1 MTNVTTTTARLR
13 RAEITVFCAYI
24 AFVLAGLAFG
34 KITEYDDFGDATRAH
49 PLIGGAFTILV
60 VGAYVA
66 LAAVVLG
73 GLPLA
78 AAAARSA
85 LAARR
90 WGILALLAVPALAF
104 AVFAGYALL
113 LGQVVAPA
121 LHAGSGPT
129 RTNVVLGISLA
140 VVVLLGAIASTAAVT
155 SAIVRS
161 EIPPQLYRFAR
172 IPAALATLA
181 MLVVTASLL
190 IWGLSLRADVPGLFN
205 GEDGLMAS
213 NTAAN
218 WLVQLT
224 IMGGATAMALWATIR
239 GFVTPGS
246 GASPVAARF
255 TKARG

>member
-1 MTNVTTTTARLR
+1 MTTTTATTATTARLR

-24 AFVLAGLAFG
+24 AFVLAGLAFA

-60 VGAYVA
+60 VGAYVT

-78 AAAARSA
+78 AAAARAA
-85 LAARR
+85 LVARR

-104 AVFAGYALL
+104 AVFAGSAQL

-129 RTNVVLGISLA
+129 RANVVLGISLA
-140 VVVLLGAIASTAAVT
+140 VVLLLCAIASTAAVT

-161 EIPPQLYRFAR
+161 EIPPRLYRFAR
-172 IPAALATLA
+172 IPAALAALA

-190 IWGLSLRADVPGLFN
+190 VWGLSLRADVPSLFN

-218 WLVQLT
+218 WLVQLA
-224 IMGGATAMALWATIR
+224 IMGGATAIALWATIR
-239 GFVTPGS
+239 GFAVS
-246 GASPVAARF
+246 GKEAIPIAAR
-255 TKARG
+255 

>member
-1 MTNVTTTTARLR
+1 MTTTTTMITRLR

-24 AFVLAGLAFG
+24 AFVLGGLAFS

-60 VGAYVA
+60 AGAYVA

-78 AAAARSA
+78 AAAARAA
-85 LAARR
+85 LVARR
-90 WGILALLAVPALAF
+90 WGILALMAVPALAF

-129 RTNVVLGISLA
+129 HTNVVLGISLA
-140 VVVLLGAIASTAAVT
+140 VVLLLSAIASTAAVT

-161 EIPPQLYRFAR
+161 EIPPRLYRFAR

-190 IWGLSLRADVPGLFN
+190 VWGLSLRADVPSLFN

-218 WLVQLT
+218 WLAQLA

-239 GFVTPGS
+239 AFAAPGAEA
-246 GASPVAARF
+246 GPVARRF
-255 TKARG
+255 KKARG

>member
-1 MTNVTTTTARLR
+1 MTATTARLR

-24 AFVLAGLAFG
+24 AFVLAGLAFA
-34 KITEYDDFGDATRAH
+34 KITEYDDFSDATRAH
-49 PLIGGAFTILV
+49 PLIGGAFTTLV
-60 VGAYVA
+60 AGAYVA

-104 AVFAGYALL
+104 AVFAGYALV

-129 RTNVVLGISLA
+129 PTNVGLGISLA
-140 VVVLLGAIASTAAVT
+140 VVLLLCAIASTAAVT
-155 SAIVRS
+155 RAIVRGK
-161 EIPPQLYRFAR
+161 IPLRLYRFAR

-190 IWGLSLRADVPGLFN
+190 VWGLSLRADVPSLFN
-205 GEDGLMAS
+205 GADGLMAS

-218 WLVQLT
+218 WLAQLA

-239 GFVTPGS
+239 GFAAPGAES
-246 GASPVAARF
+246 GPVAGRF
-255 TKARG
+255 KEDRG